1 MSRSSSLKLAASLG
15 LGGASVVFGLP
26 SLAPI
31 WSPSRWLLGI
41 PDRLADPGQ
50 VALTFDD
57 GPNLDGTPRLLRLLS
72 RAEVKATFFLVGEQ
86 VSRNPDLAM
95 EIVLQGHAVG
105 LHGYGHHT
113 LTRMSS
119 RELHDDIERA
129 MYAVTS
135 ATQTEP
141 ALFRPPRGVFTYQGL
156 AAIRDR
162 HLEPVLWTT
171 DGRDWR
177 KVATAQSISE
187 RVATG
192 LRGGEIIHLHDSDNY
207 AATGSWLRT
216 LDALPRI
223 LKELS
228 ARGLEP
234 VPITSADMLGKT
246 PPALPRRGRP

>member
-15 LGGASVVFGLP
+15 LGGASLVFGLP

-41 PDRLADPGQ
+41 PDRLADPGK

-57 GPNLDGTPRLLRLLS
+57 GPNQDGTPRLLRLLS
-72 RAEVKATFFLVGEQ
+72 RAGIKATFFLVGEQ
-86 VSRNPDLAM
+86 VSRNPDLAL
-95 EIVLQGHAVG
+95 EIVQQGHAVG
-105 LHGYGHHT
+105 LHGYAHHA

-119 RELHDDIERA
+119 RELHEDIERA
-129 MYAVTS
+129 LYAVTA
-135 ATQTEP
+135 ATHTQP
-141 ALFRPPRGVFTYQGL
+141 MLFRPPRGVFTYQGL

-171 DGRDWR
+171 DARDWR

-192 LRGGEIIHLHDSDNY
+192 LQGGEIIHLHDSDNY
-207 AATGSWLRT
+207 AAAGSWLHT

-223 LKELS
+223 LEELRG
-228 ARGLEP
+228 RGLEP
-234 VPITSADMLGKT
+234 VPITSADMLSRT
-246 PPALPRRGRP
+246 PPTLPRRSRP